1 MSSVGILPADIV
13 FDFPSNIHADIGQQ
27 LQSEIEKKTGD
38 IFLNQRKVTIATVG
52 IAESNLVIQ

>member
-27 LQSEIEKKTGD
+27 LQSG
-38 IFLNQRKVTIATVG
+38 KVTIATVG